1 MYVENFVSHMANEKF
16 RPKQFHAGFNFYL
29 IYFHFHVWFSFPL
42 VIFCLYIRKIIIT
55 WYFYY
60 YFYIGIKQYVYMYI
74 YVLDLQRCTE
84 GIQRYTGICL
94 HKDTETQFDILYR
107 E

>member
-1 MYVENFVSHMANEKF
+1 
-16 RPKQFHAGFNFYL
+16 
-29 IYFHFHVWFSFPL
+29 
-42 VIFCLYIRKIIIT
+42 
-55 WYFYY
+55 
-60 YFYIGIKQYVYMYI
+60 MYI